1 MSGDAWRQLVDL
13 DRLRGWMD
21 ACGLEAGP
29 IVDPTLLAGGTQNV
43 LLRFRRGDR
52 HFVLRRPPSHPYM
65 DGSATMRREARVL
78 STLAGTDVPHA
89 RLVRACDTDDVLGA
103 AFYLM
108 EPVDGFNANV
118 GMPEL
123 HANSPL
129 VRRGMGM
136 ALADGLSAL
145 SRVDHVA
152 AGLGDFGKIDGFLER
167 QAPRWRSQL
176 EKYAA
181 YEGWPGA
188 AGLQGVEEID
198 RWLQQ
203 NRPTDFRPGILHGD
217 YHLANVMFR
226 PDGPELAA
234 IVDWELTTIGDPLVD
249 LGWMLATWPDP
260 SGKTLGAV
268 GAVPWEGFPSSAE
281 LVTRYAAGSRRDLGD
296 IRWYAVLGC
305 YKLGILQEGTYA
317 RAFAG
322 KAPMAQGERLH
333 KATLGLFQ
341 RALGWMQSSTRFFN

>member
-1 MSGDAWRQLVDL
+1 MSADGWRQLVDL

-29 IVDPTLLAGGTQNV
+29 IVDPTALAGGTQNV
-43 LLRFRRGDR
+43 LVRFRRGDR

-78 STLAGTDVPHA
+78 SALADTDVPHP
-89 RLVRACDTDDVLGA
+89 RLIRACSTDDILGA

-118 GMPEL
+118 GLPEL
-123 HANSPL
+123 HANSSA
-129 VRRGMGM
+129 VRHDMGI
-136 ALADGLSAL
+136 ALAGGLAAL
-145 SRVDHVA
+145 ARVDHLA
-152 AGLGDFGKIDGFLER
+152 AGLGDLGKTDGFLER
-167 QAPRWRSQL
+167 QAARWRSQL

-181 YEGWPGA
+181 YEGWPGPA
-188 AGLQGVEEID
+188 WLPGVEEID
-198 RWLQQ
+198 GWLRE
-203 NRPTDFRPGILHGD
+203 NRPADSQPGILHGD
-217 YHLANVMFR
+217 YHLSNVMFR
-226 PDGPELAA
+226 RDGPELAA

-249 LGWMLATWPDP
+249 LGWMLATWPDS
-260 SGKTLGAV
+260 SGQTLGAV
-268 GAVPWEGFPSSAE
+268 GAVPWDGFPTAAE
-281 LVTRYAAGSRRDLGD
+281 LVERYALGSRRDLGA

-322 KAPMAQGERLH
+322 KARMEQGERLH
-333 KATLGLFQ
+333 RATVGLFE
-341 RALGWMQSSTRFFN
+341 RALGWIESTTPFV